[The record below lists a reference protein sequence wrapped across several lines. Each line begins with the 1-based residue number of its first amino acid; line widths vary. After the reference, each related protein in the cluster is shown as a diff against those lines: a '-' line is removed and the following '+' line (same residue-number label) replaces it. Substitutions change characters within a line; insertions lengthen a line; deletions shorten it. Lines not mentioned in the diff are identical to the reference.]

1 MVFSVRRSKSAHS
14 YTWARK
20 FLKAKIKDGE
30 KMAYQALYRK
40 YRPKTFSQVVGQ
52 EHITETLKNELA
64 TNKTVHAYL
73 FTGTRGTGKTSC
85 AKILAKAI
93 NCLGSENGDP
103 CQECEACR
111 LAESGECTD
120 IVEIDA
126 ASNNN
131 VDNIRDLR
139 EQISFTP
146 TALKYRVYIID
157 EVHML
162 TMQAFN
168 ALLKTLEEPPS
179 HVVFILATTEVHK
192 LPATILSR
200 CMRFDFRLIS
210 EEKLAGLIGNIFDD
224 IGLGYEPEA
233 VRLIAKSGE
242 GSCRDSLSV
251 AEMCLSYA
259 NGKLTY
265 QDVLEV
271 IGSADIDQ
279 IYSFA
284 ESILLGNLED
294 AIQTAEF
301 LLERGK
307 SVPVLNR
314 DLISHFR
321 DLCIVKL
328 TKNGNA
334 LLHLPE
340 SVFNR
345 FVQTAN
351 QTEATKL
358 LYCID
363 VLARMELELKYTV
376 HPRVLFET
384 AIFRCA
390 SPDADYDPQALS
402 VRVDD
407 MERKLKNGLR
417 FAKEPPA
424 QQEVKQPEPQKKVQV
439 QVQTAQPVQTKK
451 AISNAE
457 RSWGSIMQ
465 SLRDGGNVPLYF
477 VCRELSARAE
487 GAVLYILVK
496 QDQHERLLTL
506 PGNIGLLKELALSE
520 GYEEVRIE
528 RVGAGDAPLSGAG
541 DAQKLDELKSLIGDK
556 LEIK

>member
-1 MVFSVRRSKSAHS
+1 
-14 YTWARK
+14 
-20 FLKAKIKDGE
+20 
-30 KMAYQALYRK
+30 MAYLSLYRK
-40 YRPKTFSQVVGQ
+40 YRPSGFDGLIGQEQVVRILRNQIKQDRIG
-52 EHITETLKNELA
+52 
-64 TNKTVHAYL
+64 HAYL
-73 FTGTRGTGKTSC
+73 FCGARGTGKTSA
-85 AKILAKAI
+85 AKIFARAV
-93 NCLGSENGDP
+93 NCLSPIDGSP
-103 CQECEACR
+103 CGKCEVCQA
-111 LAESGECTD
+111 LSQGSNMD
-120 IVEIDA
+120 ILEIDA
-126 ASNNN
+126 ASNNGIEE
-131 VDNIRDLR
+131 IRDLIDR
-139 EQISFTP
+139 IQYPPVSGRY
-146 TALKYRVYIID
+146 KVYIVD

-162 TMQAFN
+162 SISAFN
-168 ALLKTLEEPPS
+168 ALLKTLEEPPK
-179 HVVFILATTEVHK
+179 HALFILATTEVHK